1 MVNIIAYAVMS
12 GGNPFHLLYE
22 ALYFKLLEVQK
33 YRLKVISPILV
44 ISQVLNKWR

>member
-12 GGNPFHLLYE
+12 GGNPFHLLCE